1 MGPARLPDVKRRGL
15 LLAYYEAMAEA
26 LGPSRWWPGDTPF
39 EIAIGAI
46 LTQNT
51 AWPNVEKAIANLR
64 TAGLLDA
71 AALSELPVAKLEELI
86 RPAGF
91 FRIKAARVRNFLA
104 FLDNACAMDLERLRA
119 TDTDA
124 LRRSLLQVC
133 GIGPETADSIL
144 LYALGHPT
152 FVVDAYT
159 RRILHRH
166 MIVPEDVGYDELR
179 DVFMDALPPDPGLF
193 NEYHALIVRTG
204 KTWCAKKAGKCR
216 SCPLCRFLENPAP

>member
-1 MGPARLPDVKRRGL
+1 MKRRGL
-15 LLAYYEAMAEA
+15 LLAYYDAMAEA

-39 EIAIGAI
+39 EIALGAI

-51 AWPNVEKAIANLR
+51 AWTNVEKAIANLR
-64 TAGLLDA
+64 SADLLDA
-71 AALSELPVAKLEELI
+71 RALSGLPAAELEELI

-91 FRIKAARVRNFLA
+91 FRIKAARLRNFLA
-104 FLDNACAMDLERLRA
+104 FLDESCGLDLDLLRTA
-119 TDTDA
+119 DTGA
-124 LRRSLLQVC
+124 LRRSLLDVS

-166 MIVPEDVGYDELR
+166 MLVHEDIGYEELR
-179 DVFMDALPPDPGLF
+179 EVFMDALPADPALF

-204 KTWCAKKAGKCR
+204 KTWCAKKAGKCAA
-216 SCPLCRFLENPAP
+216 CPLSRYLEPSSP

>member
-1 MGPARLPDVKRRGL
+1 MRRRTL
-15 LLAYYEAMAEA
+15 LLDYYAAMSEA
-26 LGPSRWWPGDTPF
+26 LGPSRWWPGETPF
-39 EIAIGAI
+39 EIALGAI

-51 AWPNVEKAIANLR
+51 SWSNVEKAIGNLR
-64 TAGLLDA
+64 EAGLLDA
-71 AALSELPVAKLEELI
+71 RAMHKTPVAQLETLI

-91 FRIKAARVRNFLA
+91 FRVKAVRIRNFLN
-104 FLDNACAMDLERLRA
+104 FLTEACDLDLERLRGEESGP
-119 TDTDA
+119 
-124 LRRSLLQVC
+124 LRQTLLEVS

-166 MIVPEDVGYDELR
+166 ALVPADIGYEELR
-179 DVFMDALPPDPGLF
+179 EIFMDALPTDAALF

-204 KTWCAKKAGKCR
+204 KTWCASKAGKCQA
-216 SCPLCRFLENPAP
+216 CPLSRFLEGDAP